1 MRHVMTEPTDGE
13 SLELAVGDDLVVRL
27 EQQSG
32 GGYLWS
38 VAEVPACLSE
48 TSSEVEPTPRAL
60 PGQVRTAALGLRAE
74 RPGSGDVVVTLR
86 RPWEAAATEQ
96 RRIHV
101 EVVSRV

>member
-1 MRHVMTEPTDGE
+1 MQHVITDPADAARV
-13 SLELAVGDDLVVRL
+13 ELAPGDEVVLRL

-38 VAEVPACLSE
+38 LSEVPGCL
-48 TSSEVEPTPRAL
+48 TVLAGEVEPVEGAL
-60 PGQVRTAALGLRAE
+60 PGQARTAALGLRAT

-86 RPWEAAATEQ
+86 RPWEAQPTEQ

-101 EVVSRV
+101 EVH